1 MGNVAIR
8 NNELR
13 NQFPKKI
20 LQKNARDEQVRAR
33 LYSLFQVDDC
43 FPFFE
48 GSRCFFF
55 LLKGSSRQLL
65 TTAIWMGTS
74 VTSIQLRSLSTGS
87 CRGLA

>member
-1 MGNVAIR
+1 MILSKSSLTVVQMGNVAIR

-43 FPFFE
+43 F
-48 GSRCFFF
+48 
-55 LLKGSSRQLL
+55 L
-65 TTAIWMGTS
+65 
-74 VTSIQLRSLSTGS
+74 
-87 CRGLA
+87 

>member
-1 MGNVAIR
+1 LILSKSSLTVVQMGNVAIR

-43 FPFFE
+43 FPFF
-48 GSRCFFF
+48 
-55 LLKGSSRQLL
+55 
-65 TTAIWMGTS
+65 
-74 VTSIQLRSLSTGS
+74 
-87 CRGLA
+87 